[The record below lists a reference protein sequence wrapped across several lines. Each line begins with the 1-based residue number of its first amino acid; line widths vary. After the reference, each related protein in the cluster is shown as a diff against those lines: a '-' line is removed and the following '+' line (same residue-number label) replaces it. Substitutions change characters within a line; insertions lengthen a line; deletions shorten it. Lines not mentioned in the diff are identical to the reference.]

1 MTQENYILRSAKAT
15 PAHVS
20 AYATSVLAVVD
31 SLHISR
37 KKNYQ
42 QPSVNKESMWMN
54 KDGIHQENSKNRKKG
69 M

>member
-1 MTQENYILRSAKAT
+1 MIKSNKIGYSKQFMTQENYILRSAKAT

-37 KKNYQ
+37 KKIYQ
-42 QPSVNKESMWMN
+42 QPSVNKESM
-54 KDGIHQENSKNRKKG
+54 
-69 M
+69 